1 MSEGDPATGA
11 LWELGGPQDEVLS
24 GGRSDLGDIPDDTP
38 ALFVHWALSKGP
50 FQGLHHRLL
59 PTVLR
64 GGLLA
69 SSFKLQLREVEPLI
83 LNRTA
88 GLAGPV

>member
-1 MSEGDPATGA
+1 M
-11 LWELGGPQDEVLS
+11 LS
-24 GGRSDLGDIPDDTP
+24 GRSDLGDIPDDTLT
-38 ALFVHWALSKGP
+38 LFVHWALSKGP
-50 FQGLHHRLL
+50 FQGLHQRLL

-69 SSFKLQLREVEPLI
+69 SSSKRQLRKVEPLI
-83 LNRTA
+83 LDHTA